1 MVEYLLSEG
10 ADPNVNCYL
19 MDDGFYFEVDKVQCS
34 ILDCIHED
42 PDDSTEDEVEIEK
55 MIIAAG
61 GKRYVD

>member
-1 MVEYLLSEG
+1 
-10 ADPNVNCYL
+10 